1 MMLRLVCGW
10 LQRDEALNVAAGLHL
25 PSRDGG
31 FQYSPREPSNK
42 SSSVQKPCHGFKS
55 RCHWARTE
63 GKTYPNLF

>member
-31 FQYSPREPSNK
+31 SQYSPREPSNK
-42 SSSVQKPCHGFKS
+42 SSSV
-55 RCHWARTE
+55 
-63 GKTYPNLF
+63 